1 LKSFFKIFIL
11 STILFLSTLL
21 ANAEQKKEETYNV
34 AIFENWMPYYYVDK
48 NGKASGFAIEL
59 FEEIA
64 KDIGIQY
71 KYISMTNLNEFW
83 SLVNA
88 DKIDIIP
95 DMSITNYRK
104 EIMLFSESTN
114 TFEITL
120 YKRYQSKN
128 LNTIKDFY
136 NKTVAVVHKNVG
148 VNMMKRYPQI
158 KTRLFQSRFDAFY
171 ALLSGEVD
179 GVCYPKPLTNY
190 SLKKLNL
197 EDKIIPIEENI
208 LEIKRAIG
216 IISTNKG
223 LDKKINES
231 IKKLQHNGTYEII
244 YQKWFGKE
252 KRLELSYE
260 QMIYLVIIIILIVLG
275 CLSLVIFYSMRKN
288 WLMTEKDLKKE
299 LDIRTADLQEVNEKL
314 KHLATVDALT
324 NIYNR
329 RYFYDVSKQ
338 YLEIAK
344 RNEQEICVI
353 SFDLDKFKDINDT
366 YGHQFGDTVLIEFTN
381 IVNSFMRKSD
391 LFGRIGGEEF
401 SVVLQ
406 NTSIENSFIVAEKI
420 RKKVQNFAIQNDD
433 KKVHFTVSIGI
444 VSLST
449 EDTIDELLEKADEAL
464 YKAKENG
471 RNRIV
476 KYNEI

>member
-1 LKSFFKIFIL
+1 MKSFFKIFIL
-11 STILFLSTLL
+11 ITILFLSTLL
-21 ANAEQKKEETYNV
+21 ANVEQKKEQTYNI
-34 AIFENWMPYYYVDK
+34 AIFKNWMPYYYIDK

-71 KYISMTNLNEFW
+71 KYISINNLNEFW

-104 EIMLFSESTN
+104 EIMLFSESTS

-128 LNTIKDFY
+128 LKTIKDFY
-136 NKTVAVVHKNVG
+136 NKTVAVVQKNVG
-148 VNMMKRYPQI
+148 VNIMKRYPQI